1 MSTQG
6 ANKLGLWML
15 TALVAG
21 NMIGSGIFLLPASL
35 ASYGSISLLAWG
47 LTAIGAMLLALV
59 FANLARSYPKVGG
72 PYAYCRDAFGDFIGF
87 EVAFNYWI
95 ALWVGNAGIAVAFVS
110 YLAAFFPVLSHN
122 AMAAFAV
129 SVATV
134 WGLTLINI
142 IGVRSAGQ
150 VQLVTTVLKLLPLL
164 LLAFVG
170 VFYIQG
176 SNLADFNISGES
188 NWAAIT
194 GAASLTLWSFIG
206 VESATVPADDVESPE
221 KNIPRATILGTLIT
235 AAVYILSTI
244 AVMGLVP
251 SSVLAHS
258 SAPYADAAEKVFG
271 SWGFALIAFGGMV
284 SCFGALNGWILL
296 QGQVARAAADDN
308 LFPSVFKRLSKQH
321 TPYAGL
327 IISSILITILL
338 MLTINSNL
346 VAQFTFII
354 RLATLATLIPYLLST
369 MAQILL
375 FCRQREQFDKNQFL
389 RSSLIAVL
397 AFLYSF
403 WAVSGSGHDIVFY
416 GTMLFFGGTPVYV
429 WMKWQSKSLPSA
441 V

>member
-1 MSTQG
+1 MSKQTPK
-6 ANKLGLWML
+6 KLGLWML

-35 ASYGSISLLAWG
+35 ASYGSISLIAWG
-47 LTAIGAMLLALV
+47 FTAFGAMLLALV
-59 FANLARSYPKVGG
+59 FANLAGHFPKVGG
-72 PYAYCRDAFGDFIGF
+72 PYAYCRDAFGEFIGF

-110 YLAAFFPVLSHN
+110 YLAAFIPSLAHN
-122 AMAAFAV
+122 ATASFVA

-150 VQLVTTVLKLLPLL
+150 VQLITTILKLLPLL

-170 VFYIQG
+170 VFYIDG

-188 NWAAIT
+188 NWAALT

-206 VESATVPADDVESPE
+206 VESATVPADDVDEPQ

-251 SSVLAHS
+251 ASILAQS

-271 SWGFALIAFGGMV
+271 HWGFALIAFGGMV

-296 QGQVARAAADDN
+296 QGQVARAAADDD
-308 LFPSVFKRLSKQH
+308 LFPSVFARLSKQH
-321 TPYAGL
+321 TPVAGL

-338 MLTINSNL
+338 VLTINANL
-346 VAQFTFII
+346 VTQFTFII

-375 FCRQREQFDKNQFL
+375 FCRQREAFNKAQFI
-389 RSSLIAVL
+389 RSSVIAAL

-403 WAVSGSGHDIVFY
+403 WAVSGSGQEIVFY
-416 GTMLFFGGTPVYV
+416 GALLFFAGTPVYV
-429 WMKWQSKSLPSA
+429 WMKWQKTLPQT